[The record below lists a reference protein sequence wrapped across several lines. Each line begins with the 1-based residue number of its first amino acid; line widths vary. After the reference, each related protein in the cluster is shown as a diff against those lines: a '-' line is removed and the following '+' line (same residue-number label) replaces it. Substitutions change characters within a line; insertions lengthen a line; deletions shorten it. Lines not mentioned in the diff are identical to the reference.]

1 MSTYLLAFTVSNFE
15 NLTSIGNPQYS
26 VYASS
31 KEYKNMEFA
40 LNISRSALKALEEYT
55 ILSYPLNKMDFI
67 AIDDFLYGAMVSD
80 WLTFI
85 EWMCLWTIW
94 NVHCEKIM
102 ETEHRKKIFSLWL
115 FFVYFHSP
123 ISASFLF
130 IVGEL
135 GTYQLQVS
143 PIFFP
148 YIFYEL
154 NFFEQK
160 FFHCDI
166 VPLWNCNRKWKSWI

>member
-1 MSTYLLAFTVSNFE
+1 MG
-15 NLTSIGNPQYS
+15 I
-26 VYASS
+26 
-31 KEYKNMEFA
+31 
-40 LNISRSALKALEEYT
+40 
-55 ILSYPLNKMDFI
+55 
-67 AIDDFLYGAMVSD
+67 
-80 WLTFI
+80 
-85 EWMCLWTIW
+85 
-94 NVHCEKIM
+94 
-102 ETEHRKKIFSLWL
+102 EHRKKNIFIVII
-115 FFVYFHSP
+115 FVYFHSS

-143 PIFFP
+143 PIFFL

-166 VPLWNCNRKWKSWI
+166 VPL